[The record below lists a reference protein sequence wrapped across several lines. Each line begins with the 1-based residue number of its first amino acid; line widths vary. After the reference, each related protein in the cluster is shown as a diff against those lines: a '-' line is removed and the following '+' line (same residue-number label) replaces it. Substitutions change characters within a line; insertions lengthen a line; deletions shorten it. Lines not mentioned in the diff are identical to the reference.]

1 MNIFLATFM
10 VIAIIPAA
18 SYGWGMRGTTIGGE
32 KGAML
37 PGALIGTVLALF
49 SGIFIVQEHF
59 YIFSALGAV
68 AMYFGGSMTYGETL
82 AFSMSAHPAENMK
95 KGLWALFLKGS
106 LWFGSFGSIFATG
119 VNAVCKK
126 YNWIEL
132 LIIYIATPL
141 VAIALYYA
149 FNKPMSVA
157 DNKYPRFYFSKTRQE
172 SWGAIFGIVV
182 VLMAMAVFKGDRFS
196 IIFPLSCALFG
207 GLGWV
212 LGQLMQI
219 FSKHY
224 APESESYFF
233 RLFSEARGAEPW
245 KEMECIFG
253 AMGGLGAAIGFIL
266 TFDTFKST
274 VFTLELNGGLKS
286 YNGDIVFWSFVVW
299 LVLLG
304 LDMVHYFVKRPFTK
318 DELKKLLQAGKI
330 TKEFYGAKLIKAK
343 DSVPAF
349 YDIYEKATDIAEFLL
364 YGAFPFILICSGSTK
379 SAVTTSFFLVF
390 WVIVQEVAFEKKL
403 NKVFSLILKII
414 LSTTGAL
421 ILIASLGFDYSFTY
435 KTTLIMYTLV
445 YEVLTFVWVI
455 PSTKERLTAKLVIN
469 EKTDLLEKR
478 SLFTTIIRTPTFLV
492 HGYFIICIMILLF
505 MTIR

>member
-1 MNIFLATFM
+1 MNVFLATFM

-37 PGALIGTVLALF
+37 PGALIGTILALF
-49 SGIFIVQEHF
+49 SGIYIVQEHF

-95 KGLWALFLKGS
+95 KGLGALFLKGS
-106 LWFGSFGSIFATG
+106 LWFGSFGCIFSTG

-132 LIIYIATPL
+132 LVIFLATPL
-141 VAIALYYA
+141 TALLLYRI

-172 SWGAIFGIVV
+172 SWGAILGIIVS
-182 VLMAMAVFKGDRFS
+182 LLAMAIFKGNRFS
-196 IIFPLSCALFG
+196 IIFPISCAIFG
-207 GLGWV
+207 GIGWV
-212 LGQLMQI
+212 FGQLMQI

-224 APESESYFF
+224 APESDSYFL

-253 AMGGLGAAIGFIL
+253 AFGGVGAAAGLIL
-266 TFDTFKST
+266 TYDTFKST
-274 VFTLELNGGLKS
+274 VFTLEMNGGLKS
-286 YNGDIVFWSFVVW
+286 YNGDGVFVAFVVW

-304 LDMVHYFVKRPFTK
+304 LDMAHYFVKRPFTK
-318 DELKKLLQAGKI
+318 DELKSLLHSGKI
-330 TKEFYGAKLIKAK
+330 TQEFYGAKLTKAK
-343 DSVPAF
+343 DTVPAF
-349 YDIYEKATDIAEFLL
+349 FGIYDRATEIAEFFL
-364 YGAFPFILICSGSTK
+364 YAAFPFILICLGSTK
-379 SAVTTSFFLVF
+379 TAVTTSFFLLF
-390 WVIVQEVAFEKKL
+390 WVIAQEVAFEKKL
-403 NKVFSLILKII
+403 NTIFSIILKAI
-414 LSTTGAL
+414 LTLFGAL
-421 ILIASLGFDYSFTY
+421 ILVSSLGFDYSFTH
-435 KTTLIMYTLV
+435 KTTLIMYTVV
-445 YEVLTFVWVI
+445 YEILTFVWVV
-455 PSTKERLTAKLVIN
+455 PETKAHLSAKLVIN

-478 SLFTTIIRTPTFLV
+478 SLFTTVIRTPTFLV
-492 HGYFIICIMILLF
+492 HGYFLICIMIVLF

>member
-1 MNIFLATFM
+1 MNVFLATFM

-37 PGALIGTVLALF
+37 PGALIGAVLALF

-95 KGLWALFLKGS
+95 KGLGALFLKGS
-106 LWFGSFGSIFATG
+106 LWFGSFGCIFATG

-141 VAIALYYA
+141 AAIALYYL
-149 FNKPMSVA
+149 FNKPLSVA

-172 SWGAIFGIVV
+172 SWGAILGIIVA
-182 VLMAMAVFKGDRFS
+182 LLAIAIIKGDKFS
-196 IIFPLSCALFG
+196 IIFPISCGLLG
-207 GLGWV
+207 GVGWV
-212 LGQLMQI
+212 MGQLMQI

-224 APESESYFF
+224 APESDSYFF

-245 KEMECIFG
+245 KEMECILG
-253 AMGGLGAAIGFIL
+253 AFGGLGAAIGFIL
-266 TFDTFKST
+266 SFDTFKST
-274 VFTLELNGGLKS
+274 VLTLEINGGLKS
-286 YNGDIVFWSFVVW
+286 YNGDLVFWAFVAW
-299 LVLLG
+299 IVLLG
-304 LDMVHYFVKRPFTK
+304 LDMAHYFVKRPFTK
-318 DELKKLLQAGKI
+318 GELKDLLHSGKI
-330 TKEFYGAKLIKAK
+330 TKEFYGARLINAK
-343 DSVPAF
+343 DTTPAI
-349 YDIYEKATDIAEFLL
+349 YKAYEKATEVGEFFL
-364 YGAFPFILICSGSTK
+364 YAAIPFILICSGSTK
-379 SAVTTSFFLVF
+379 AAVTTSFFLVF
-390 WVIVQEVAFEKKL
+390 WVIAQEVAFEKKL
-403 NKVFSLILKII
+403 NTAFSIILKVILSIAGVLILV
-414 LSTTGAL
+414 G
-421 ILIASLGFDYSFTY
+421 SLGFDYIFTH
-435 KTTLIMYTLV
+435 KTTLIMYTV
-445 YEVLTFVWVI
+445 IYEILTFVWVV
-455 PSTKERLTAKLVIN
+455 PETKERLGAKLVIN

-492 HGYFIICIMILLF
+492 HGYFVICIMILLF

>member
-1 MNIFLATFM
+1 MNVFLATFM

-32 KGAML
+32 KGAIL

-59 YIFSALGAV
+59 YIFSALGGV

-95 KGLWALFLKGS
+95 KGLGALFLKGF
-106 LWFGSFGSIFATG
+106 LWFGSFGCIFSTG

-126 YNWIEL
+126 YNWVEL

-149 FNKPMSVA
+149 FNKPLNVS
-157 DNKYPRFYFSKTRQE
+157 DNKYPRIYFSKTRQE
-172 SWGAIFGIVV
+172 SWGAILGIVV
-182 VLMAMAVFKGDRFS
+182 VLMAMAIFKGDKFS

-207 GLGWV
+207 GVGWV

-224 APESESYFF
+224 APDSESYFF

-274 VFTLELNGGLKS
+274 VFTLEMNGGPKA
-286 YNGDIVFWSFVVW
+286 YHGDAVFVAFVVW

-304 LDMVHYFVKRPFTK
+304 LDMTHYFVKRPFTK
-318 DELKKLLQAGKI
+318 GELKELLHNGKI

-343 DSVPAF
+343 DGVPSF
-349 YDIYEKATDIAEFLL
+349 YGIYEKATSIGEFLL

-379 SAVTTSFFLVF
+379 AAVTTSFFLIF

-403 NKVFSLILKII
+403 SKIFSLILKIV
-414 LSTTGAL
+414 LSITGVL
-421 ILIASLGFDYSFTY
+421 ILVASLGFDYSFTH
-435 KTTLIMYTLV
+435 KTTLIMYTIV
-445 YEVLTFVWVI
+445 YEVLTFVWVV
-455 PSTKERLTAKLVIN
+455 PGTKERLSAKLVIN